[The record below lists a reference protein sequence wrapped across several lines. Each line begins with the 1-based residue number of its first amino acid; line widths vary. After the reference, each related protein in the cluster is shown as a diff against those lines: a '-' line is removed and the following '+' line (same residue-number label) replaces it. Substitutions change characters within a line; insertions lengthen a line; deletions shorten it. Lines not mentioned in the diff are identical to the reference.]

1 MAFYEAAGFYLI
13 NNEERKFTGILEI
26 KEEKI
31 TGHLLEQD
39 SICAENTVEG
49 RTLNS
54 RIEIK
59 KTPSFALAPVFFSFD
74 KNDGVD
80 DLEGSYSGHWSYD
93 IKIKKNPDSRAELS
107 LVTIIE

>member
-1 MAFYEAAGFYLI
+1 MAFYEAAGFYQI

-59 KTPSFALAPVFFSFD
+59 KTPSFALAPVFFSFIKSD
-74 KNDGVD
+74 KIEDA
-80 DLEGSYSGHWSYD
+80 EGHYSGFWSYEE
-93 IKIKKNPDSRAELS
+93 KIKRNFDRRAEIS